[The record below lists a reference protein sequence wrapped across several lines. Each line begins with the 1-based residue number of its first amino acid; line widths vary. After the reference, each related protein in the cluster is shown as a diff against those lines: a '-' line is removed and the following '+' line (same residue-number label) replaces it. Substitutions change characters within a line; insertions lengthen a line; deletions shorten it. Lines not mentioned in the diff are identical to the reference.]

1 MTSYTR
7 QQILEIVGIDAGFL
21 IALEREDIVR
31 VDAPE
36 QGLYSERML
45 ERARVARE
53 LVDEL
58 EVNLEG
64 ASIILRLREEISVLR
79 HELATLSAELRQL
92 RGRG

>member
-1 MTSYTR
+1 VTTYTR
-7 QQILEIVGIDAGFL
+7 QQVLELVGIDAGFL

-31 VDAPE
+31 YDAPE
-36 QGLYSERML
+36 QDLYTERML

-58 EVNLEG
+58 EVNLAG
-64 ASIILRLREEISVLR
+64 ASIILRMREEISVMR
-79 HELATLSAELRQL
+79 QELSNLSAELRRL